1 MAANPFARLGRQLAF
16 KQENR
21 NFLLFC
27 LAALFFFAGAGLLP
41 LFHQTAKMEAATGT
55 AREQVRTLERML
67 RVSSHLQQKAALYDQ
82 HAAFAASTS
91 APADGDGDPVAL
103 IKTMAARQRV
113 TIREMTSN
121 LPTSATAA
129 EAMEFS
135 LLIQGG
141 LSALQEMAHELATLP
156 GLLAIEQMALRREET
171 GFALSLRLSM
181 ATGDRETGARP

>member
-1 MAANPFARLGRQLAF
+1 MAANPFAQLGRKLAF

-67 RVSSHLQQKAALYDQ
+67 RVSTHLQQKAAIYDE
-82 HAAFAASTS
+82 HAAFAASA
-91 APADGDGDPVAL
+91 APADGDPVAL
-103 IKTMAARQRV
+103 IKALATRQRV

-121 LPTSATAA
+121 LPTSAAAA

-141 LSALQEMAHELATLP
+141 LSALQAMAHELATLP
-156 GLLAIEQMALRREET
+156 GLIAIEQLALRREET